1 MPQILQ
7 LPIFVTAQ
15 SGRDAWRGEGGG
27 VVLLH
32 CVRKVAEMQS
42 NIVKETNLQQGLF
55 DWKGNPL
62 VVNLS
67 GVAQGIMY

>member
-1 MPQILQ
+1 M
-7 LPIFVTAQ
+7 
-15 SGRDAWRGEGGG
+15 EGGG
-27 VVLLH
+27 RGRCFIAL
-32 CVRKVAEMQS
+32 CKKGGRNAIKYS
-42 NIVKETNLQQGLF
+42 KGNCNLQQGLF